1 MAGTYGNVTQNGEQD
16 VDEEVGIA
24 TALEEHTQRRQDD
37 GEDDLDDVAV
47 NPQSVTTVLLC
58 PLHDFPA
65 HESPPQHG
73 KGSGADAGG
82 SGLQSYMGTHLAVKG
97 MMAVVSKK
105 VTVGS
110 G

>member
-1 MAGTYGNVTQNGEQD
+1 MKKSALQPRSRNTPSGGRMMAKM
-16 VDEEVGIA
+16 I
-24 TALEEHTQRRQDD
+24 LMMS
-37 GEDDLDDVAV
+37 L
-47 NPQSVTTVLLC
+47 NPQSVITVLLC